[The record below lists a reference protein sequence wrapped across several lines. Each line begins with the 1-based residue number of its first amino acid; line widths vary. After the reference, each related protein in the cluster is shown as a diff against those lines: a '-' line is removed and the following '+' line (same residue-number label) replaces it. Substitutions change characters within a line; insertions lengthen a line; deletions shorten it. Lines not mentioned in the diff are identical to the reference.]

1 MTYDDFLCC
10 VQTRVQKALGE
21 EVRVLLHRVPKN
33 NGILL
38 DGLSI
43 QEGEEGIS
51 PTIYL
56 NDFYLE
62 FQRGAE
68 LPRLVEEILDLYKS
82 SRIEGK
88 IDTGFYKEYDNVRER
103 VSCKLV
109 SFELNRGLL
118 KKVPY
123 VRYLDLA
130 VVFCYLMEHQDLGSG
145 TILIYNSHLDMWRVT
160 KEELYRQARENTL
173 RLVPWEFYSMQ
184 EAVRELMEEQESP
197 QDLPEPYLPMYV
209 LTNRDRNLGASVILF
224 DQVLSEVGER
234 LGEDYYILPSSIH
247 EVIVIPA
254 GFAIPKKEL
263 EDMVREINT
272 TQVLA
277 QEVLSDRVYFYCC
290 RQHSL
295 R

>member
-10 VQTRVQKALGE
+10 VQTRVQKELGE

-43 QEGEEGIS
+43 QEGEQGIS

-56 NDFYLE
+56 NDFYRE
-62 FQRGAE
+62 FQKGAGIPE
-68 LPRLVEEILDLYKS
+68 LVEGILALYKE

-88 IDTGFYKEYDNVRER
+88 IDTGFYKEYANVREHI
-103 VSCKLV
+103 SCKLV
-109 SFELNRGLL
+109 SFDRNRKLL
-118 KKVPY
+118 KKIPY

-130 VVFCYLMEHQDLGSG
+130 VVFYYLMEHKDLGSG
-145 TILIYNSHLDMWRVT
+145 TILIYNSHLEMWHVT
-160 KEELYRQARENTL
+160 KEELYRQARENAL

-184 EAVRELMEEQESP
+184 EAVQELLEEGESKE
-197 QDLPEPYLPMYV
+197 DLPEPYLPMYV

-224 DQVLSEVGER
+224 DKVLSEVGER

-263 EDMVREINT
+263 EAMVREMNT